1 MQCYVVCDN
10 DPRRARYGD
19 GVSIPVTDDFTR
31 LTLDTIALCAMDF
44 RFNSFYKDGEL
55 HPFVQSMGNALT
67 ECERQSQRP
76 DVINAMRGQAQKELQ
91 RDNKIIHVTSMEII
105 KRRRERPI
113 DALDLLNS
121 LLHGRHPK
129 TGKGLSDDN
138 IVANMITFLI
148 AGHETTS
155 GLLSFAF
162 YYMLKEKDGS
172 TLKRARQEIDDVV
185 GTDPVSVLHET
196 LRLQPTA
203 PIFSVTPFKDEVIRG
218 KYLVKEGDSIFCVLH
233 SAHRDKAVFGE
244 NAETFRA
251 ERMLDENLSKLPNN
265 SWKPFGNGRR
275 ACIGRAFAW
284 QEALLVS
291 NYASPLN
298 CQLC

>member
-1 MQCYVVCDN
+1 MQCYVVSNN

-76 DVINAMRGQAQKELQ
+76 DMINAMRWQAQKELQ
-91 RDNKIIHVTSMEII
+91 RDNEIMHVTSMEII
-105 KRRRERPI
+105 KRRRERPV
-113 DALDLLNS
+113 DAPDLLNL
-121 LLHGRHPK
+121 LLHGRDPK

-172 TLKRARQEIDDVV
+172 TLKRARQEVDDVV
-185 GTDPVSVLHET
+185 GTDPVSVEHLEKLPYISAILRET

-203 PIFSVTPFKDEVIRG
+203 PIFSVTPFKDEVIGG
-218 KYLVKEGDSIFCVLH
+218 KYLVKEGDPIFCVLH
-233 SAHRDKAVFGE
+233 NAH
-244 NAETFRA
+244 
-251 ERMLDENLSKLPNN
+251 
-265 SWKPFGNGRR
+265 
-275 ACIGRAFAW
+275 
-284 QEALLVS
+284 
-291 NYASPLN
+291 
-298 CQLC
+298 